1 MILTPALE
9 VMLIIFLV
17 TAVISDFSDHRIP
30 NAITLFAA
38 VVGLSSH
45 LYLGGLQGV
54 GLSMGGLVVGMAC
67 LLPFYLLG
75 GMGAGDVKMMGAIGA
90 FVGPEASLFAVA
102 VGLVAGGLGGLGLLL
117 FNGISRHGGRRTEA
131 VSGWGC
137 QNSNVSVRSELVAG
151 GSDKVSSGRR
161 SGLGLERSKQ
171 SVERIRIRRLCGL
184 WWLRTG
190 RRDQVCSGIGR
201 CDSQQAA

>member
-1 MILTPALE
+1 MIVTPALE

-54 GLSMGGLVVGMAC
+54 GLSLGGLVLGMGC
-67 LLPFYLLG
+67 LLPFYLRG

-117 FNGISRHGGRRTEA
+117 FNAISGQRP
-131 VSGWGC
+131 
-137 QNSNVSVRSELVAG
+137 
-151 GSDKVSSGRR
+151 
-161 SGLGLERSKQ
+161 
-171 SVERIRIRRLCGL
+171 
-184 WWLRTG
+184 
-190 RRDQVCSGIGR
+190 RRD
-201 CDSQQAA
+201 DAAGTQRAGLVTAGDGVFHAVAARQTLKARFPYALALAAGAVAALIYLRG

>member
-45 LYLGGLQGV
+45 LYLGGLHGV
-54 GLSMGGLVVGMAC
+54 GLSLCGLVLGMGC

-102 VGLVAGGLGGLGLLL
+102 VGLIAGALGGLGLLL
-117 FNGISRHGGRRTEA
+117 FNAI
-131 VSGWGC
+131 
-137 QNSNVSVRSELVAG
+137 
-151 GSDKVSSGRR
+151 
-161 SGLGLERSKQ
+161 
-171 SVERIRIRRLCGL
+171 
-184 WWLRTG
+184 TG
-190 RRDQVCSGIGR
+190 RRPSHSDTVRNQ
-201 CDSQQAA
+201 CDGVLTAGDGVFDAVAARRTLKTRFPYALALAAGAVAALAYLRG